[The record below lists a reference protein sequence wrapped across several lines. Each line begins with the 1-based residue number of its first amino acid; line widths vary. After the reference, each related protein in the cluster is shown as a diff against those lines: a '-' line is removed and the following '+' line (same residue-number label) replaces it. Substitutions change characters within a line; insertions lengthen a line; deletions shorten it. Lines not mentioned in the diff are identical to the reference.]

1 VGPAG
6 ILPADSIHQA
16 GRPVSA
22 QSRCLCHGYRICE
35 LLDWRRIFPVGSRIG
50 KKERRIATPRNDCV
64 EIRGARQNNLKGID
78 VDLPLGKLTVV
89 TGPSGSGKSSLAFET
104 IYAEGQRRYV
114 ETFSPYMRQ
123 FLDRMDKPRV
133 DDIRGIPPAI
143 AIEQSNPVKTSRSTV
158 GTMTEINDYLK
169 LLWPHVAKA
178 FCPNCGREI
187 RPETAQSIAEQV
199 FRNFEGRGGSLNRP
213 RAIGVNRPYLLPGGE
228 NIVLITFWVA
238 VPPKTAPRAFFD
250 FLQQQGY
257 LRVWIDNE
265 IVRADADIKIKR
277 LGARVQVIQDR
288 VAISQE
294 NRARL
299 VEAIE
304 TALRFGK
311 GKVNVVPISGNAQ
324 RSPSNVQ
331 RPISHDSRVT
341 LHELPFSTG
350 WHCAWCDLDIRPPTP
365 GLLSFNNPL
374 GACPE
379 CRGFGRTISI
389 DLNKAIPDRRLSI
402 KQGVV
407 RVFRG
412 AEFGESQKDLLR
424 ACAREDIDIN
434 VPFEELPKADQD
446 FVIEGEKRSGDYREE
461 DYENDRWYGVRGFFR
476 WLESKTYKMH
486 VRVLLSRYRAYIT
499 CPSCKGGRYQP
510 EALNYKI
517 AVKSEI
523 VLSLPEFQAL
533 PISNAHD
540 LLRNIDIPTDN
551 KTAQMLRD
559 EICARLNYLCEVG
572 VGYLTL
578 DRSTRTLSGGEVQR
592 VNLTTCLGASL
603 VNTLFVMDEPSIG
616 LHPRDVG
623 QLVRLMH
630 NLRDK
635 GNTLLV
641 VEHEEQII
649 RAADNLID
657 LGPGGGEHGG
667 ELVWNGAL
675 NEFVNG
681 AGAPPHRTTPG
692 KRREGAPAPSLT
704 RDYLNGQKSI
714 PVPESRRRGTSSIR
728 VVGAR
733 QHNLKNIDVDLPLGV
748 FACVTGVSG
757 SGKSTLIHDVLYRNL
772 LRAKGQSSD
781 QEPGACKSVIGAHR
795 VGEVVMVDQAPL
807 ARTPRSTP
815 ILYLGLF
822 DRVRELFA
830 AQPEA
835 LAHGLTAG
843 AFSFNSGGG
852 RCERCSGTGYE
863 KIEMQFL
870 SDLFVRCAECEGK
883 RFQPHVLKVRLH
895 DKSVHNILELTVS
908 EAIQF
913 FAQIGEEGINVRP
926 SPHSSQR
933 SSRVAILWEADAQRQ
948 VRVQRCRQVAD
959 GLKVLEEVG
968 LGYLRLGQPLNTLSG
983 GESQRLKLVG
993 HLAERGNVEHRTD
1006 GKSAIG
1012 NLFIFDEP
1020 TTGLHFDD
1028 VGLLLQLFQ
1037 RLVNR
1042 GHSIVVIEHN
1052 LEVIKCADW
1061 IVDLGP
1067 EAGDAGGEVVAAGT
1081 PEQVAKV
1088 ESSHTGKFLRRILS
1102 KSLKPLH
1109 VIPSSECFRGEGPHK
1124 ISRELERSFAY
1135 AQDDSLELAR
1145 AAETA
1150 PRFNASGPNGA
1161 IHVHGAREHNLK
1173 NIDVEI
1179 PREQLVVITGL
1190 SGSGKS
1196 TLAFDILFAEGQ
1208 RRFLDSM
1215 SPYARQFVEQ
1225 LEKPDVDLVSG
1236 LPPSVAIEQRVTRGG
1251 GKSTVATV
1259 TEVYHFL
1266 RLLFAK
1272 TGTQFCPD
1280 CDLPVTKQSVAS
1292 IVKQIEAA
1300 ANRAPLK
1307 VLAPLVKAR
1316 KGFHTDVARWA
1327 ERQGFDTLCVDGRLV
1342 PISHF
1347 RKLERFKEHTID
1359 VVVGVID
1366 RRQIANARDVARRA
1380 LEIGRGTARLLD
1392 SKNRLTVMSTEM
1404 SCPACG
1410 RAFEELDPRLFSFNS
1425 PHGACEECGGFG
1437 EIWDQDLQTAASTD
1451 GESVLETELAAERES
1466 EWIEEGEALEC
1477 PSCHGSRL
1485 NAVARHVRVQG
1496 YTIDQFTNL
1505 SASEATRTIGRL
1517 KFHGTHQT
1525 IAAGLIPE
1533 IQQRLRFMEKVGLG
1547 YLALGRS
1554 AKTLSG
1560 GESQRIRLAAQ
1571 LGSNLRGVLYVLD
1584 EPTIGLHPRDN
1595 LRLLETLAALRN
1607 KGNSLI
1613 VVEHDE
1619 ETMRHADHIVDLGPR
1634 AGIHGGEIVISGTL
1648 CDVENNPGSET
1659 ARCLSRPLCHPIRGS
1674 RRSLRDVENWIEL
1687 TGARANNLK
1696 DIDVRFPVGRL
1707 SVITGISGS
1716 GKSTLM
1722 HEVIWPAICE
1732 ELKERKRAGNGDLFK
1747 LVSGAQEIEAVYEV
1761 DQSPI
1766 GKTSRSTPGT
1776 YVKVFDEIRN
1786 LYAQLPVSRVRGYSA
1801 SRFSFNAEGG
1811 RCETCKGQGVIKLE
1825 MNFLPS
1831 SYVPCEDCRG
1841 RRYNPQTLEV
1851 LYNEK
1856 SIGDVMEMTI
1866 EEAAQFFSAHPKIA
1880 RPLSLLVDTGLGYL
1894 KLGQPSPTLSGGEA
1908 QRLKLVTQLKR
1919 GVSRAADEWIRKMR
1933 KPGSTLYLLEE
1944 PTIGLHM
1951 ADIELLLHVLHRLVD
1966 EGNTVIVIEH
1976 NVSVIA
1982 EADYIVDL
1990 GPEAGDAGGQVV
2002 ACGTPE
2008 QVARNRVS
2016 RTAPFLRKV
2025 LNRSRAKTALSS

>member
-1 VGPAG
+1 
-6 ILPADSIHQA
+6 
-16 GRPVSA
+16 
-22 QSRCLCHGYRICE
+22 
-35 LLDWRRIFPVGSRIG
+35 
-50 KKERRIATPRNDCV
+50 
-64 EIRGARQNNLKGID
+64 
-78 VDLPLGKLTVV
+78 
-89 TGPSGSGKSSLAFET
+89 
-104 IYAEGQRRYV
+104 
-114 ETFSPYMRQ
+114 MRQ

-169 LLWPHVAKA
+169 LLWPRIAHA
-178 FCPNCGREI
+178 FCPSCGREI

-199 FRNFEGRGGSLNRP
+199 LRDC
-213 RAIGVNRPYLLPGGE
+213 IGK
-228 NIVLITFWVA
+228 NILITFWVA
-238 VPPKTAPRAFFD
+238 VPSKTEPREFFD

-257 LRVWIDNE
+257 LRVWIDSKV
-265 IVRADADIKIKR
+265 VRVDDPNSKTKR
-277 LGARVQVIQDR
+277 LGTRVQVVQDR
-288 VAISQE
+288 IASSEE
-294 NRARL
+294 NRTRL

-311 GKVNVVPISGNAQ
+311 GQVNVIPVDAGVAPATSKSATATAATT
-324 RSPSNVQ
+324 V
-331 RPISHDSRVT
+331 
-341 LHELPFSTG
+341 LPFSTG
-350 WHCAWCDLDIRPPTP
+350 WHCAWCDLDIRPPTV
-365 GLLSFNNPL
+365 GLFSFNNPL
-374 GACPE
+374 GACPD
-379 CRGFGRTISI
+379 CRGFGRTIAI
-389 DLNKAIPDRRLSI
+389 DLNKAIPDRSLSI
-402 KQGVV
+402 TQGVV

-434 VPFEELPKADQD
+434 VPFEELPKTDQD
-446 FVIEGEKRSGDYREE
+446 FVIEGERRSGEYTDE
-461 DYENDRWYGVRGFFR
+461 DYEHDRWYGVRGFFR

-486 VRVLLSRYRAYIT
+486 VRVLLSRYRAYVT
-499 CPSCKGGRYQP
+499 CPKCSGGRYQP

-517 AVKSEI
+517 VAAVYPSRRRPADADDRQDGAYRAPQQ
-523 VLSLPEFQAL
+523 LTLPEFQAL
-533 PISNAHD
+533 SISDAHD
-540 LLRNIDIPTDN
+540 LLRTIECSPND

-603 VNTLFVMDEPSIG
+603 ANTLFVMDEPSIG

-623 QLVRLMH
+623 QLVRVMH

-657 LGPGGGEHGG
+657 LGPGRGEHGG
-667 ELVWNGAL
+667 ELVWNGPL
-675 NEFVNG
+675 NDFLARSANPGSARILG
-681 AGAPPHRTTPG
+681 ADEGVLPSRTFESRSRNTELDGKKFRTDKSSSLQKAANQVAAATAPQ
-692 KRREGAPAPSLT
+692 SLT
-704 RDYLNGQKSI
+704 RDYLMGRKSI
-714 PVPESRRRGTSSIR
+714 PVPKSRRKWTSSIKIL
-728 VVGAR
+728 GAR
-733 QHNLKNIDVDLPLGV
+733 EHNLKNIDVELPLGV
-748 FACVTGVSG
+748 FTCVTGVSG

-781 QEPGACKSVIGAHR
+781 QELGACKSITGTQRIGD
-795 VGEVVMVDQAPL
+795 VVMVDQSPL

-822 DRVRELFA
+822 DQVRELFA
-830 AQPEA
+830 TQPEA
-835 LAHGLTAG
+835 MAQGLTAG
-843 AFSFNSGGG
+843 AFSFNSGNG

-870 SDLFVRCAECEGK
+870 SDLYVRCAECEGK
-883 RFQPHVLKVRLH
+883 RFQPHVLKVQLH
-895 DKSVHNILELTVS
+895 AKSIHDVLELTIS
-908 EAIQF
+908 EAIDF
-913 FAQIGEEGINVRP
+913 FARLGARKNGEPP
-926 SPHSSQR
+926 SPQSSGR
-933 SSRVAILWEADAQRQ
+933 DHDWEERREADAKRQ
-948 VRVQRCRQVAD
+948 VRVDPRIQISN
-959 GLKVLEEVG
+959 GLRVLDEVG

-993 HLAERGNVEHRTD
+993 HLAQTENAQGSTSNAQRPNGTAISNQQ
-1006 GKSAIG
+1006 SATG

-1028 VGLLLQLFQ
+1028 VALLLQLFQ
-1037 RLVNR
+1037 RLVDR
-1042 GHSIVVIEHN
+1042 GHSLVVIEHN

-1081 PEQVAKV
+1081 PEQIARV
-1088 ESSHTGKFLRRILS
+1088 EHSHTGKFLRNLLASAGMLPVIRGILPRTRYS
-1102 KSLKPLH
+1102 
-1109 VIPSSECFRGEGPHK
+1109 VYTDDDGEVA
-1124 ISRELERSFAY
+1124 L
-1135 AQDDSLELAR
+1135 R
-1145 AAETA
+1145 AAEE
-1150 PRFNASGPNGA
+1150 PSGKMLAVPNSRDGA

-1173 NIDVEI
+1173 NIDLKI

-1196 TLAFDILFAEGQ
+1196 TVAFDILFAEGQ

-1236 LPPSVAIEQRVTRGG
+1236 LPPTVAIEQRVTRGG

-1259 TEVYHFL
+1259 TEIYHFL

-1272 TGTQFCPD
+1272 TGKQFCPD
-1280 CDLPVTKQSVAS
+1280 CDLPVEKQSEAS
-1292 IVKQIEAA
+1292 IEKQIVMAA
-1300 ANRAPLK
+1300 KRSPLK

-1327 ERQGFDTLCVDGRLV
+1327 EHQGFDTLYVDGKLI
-1342 PISHF
+1342 PIAQF

-1359 VVVGVID
+1359 VIVGVID
-1366 RRQIANARDVARRA
+1366 RRRIASAREITRRA

-1392 SKNRLTVMSTEM
+1392 SKNRLTVVSTEM
-1404 SCPACG
+1404 SCPNCG

-1425 PHGACEECGGFG
+1425 PHGMCEECGGFG
-1437 EIWDQDLQTAASTD
+1437 EIWDQDLQTGASRD
-1451 GESVLETELAAERES
+1451 DESVLENELAAERES
-1466 EWIEEGEALEC
+1466 EWIDEGEARQC
-1477 PSCHGSRL
+1477 PSCQGSRL
-1485 NAVARHVRVQG
+1485 NAEARHVRVQG
-1496 YTIDQFTNL
+1496 YTIDQFTDL
-1505 SASEATRTIGRL
+1505 SAGEAARAIAKLRFKGRD
-1517 KFHGTHQT
+1517 QT
-1525 IAAGLIPE
+1525 VAGGLIPE
-1533 IQQRLRFMEKVGLG
+1533 IQQRLRFMETVGLG

-1595 LRLLETLAALRN
+1595 QRLLETLTTLRN
-1607 KGNSLI
+1607 KGNSLL

-1619 ETMRHADHIVDLGPR
+1619 ETIRCADHIIDLGPL
-1634 AGIHGGEIVISGTL
+1634 AGIHGGEVVTSGTL
-1648 CDVENNPGSET
+1648 SDVQKNPNSET
-1659 ARCLSRPLCHPIRGS
+1659 ARCLKSPLCHPIRGS
-1674 RRSLRDVENWIEL
+1674 RRSLGDVENWIEIH
-1687 TGARANNLK
+1687 GARANNLK
-1696 DIDVRFPVGRL
+1696 KIDVHFPVGRL
-1707 SVITGISGS
+1707 AVITGISGS

-1722 HEVIWPAICE
+1722 HEVLLPAVKAS
-1732 ELKERKRAGNGDLFK
+1732 LGSGRRGDLGRGILPSRTSQLDLWGDK
-1747 LVSGAQEIEAVYEV
+1747 LGKKKSSLPQNAATSTLKACAPRTANGIAAVYEV

-1786 LYAQLPVSRVRGYSA
+1786 LYAQLPVSRMRGYSA

-1811 RCETCKGQGVIKLE
+1811 RCETCKGQGMIKLE

-1831 SYVPCEDCRG
+1831 SYVSCEDCHG
-1841 RRYNPQTLEV
+1841 RRYNPQTLEI

-1919 GVSRAADEWIRKMR
+1919 GVSRAADERIRKMR

-1951 ADIELLLHVLHRLVD
+1951 ADIELLLNVLHRLVD

-1976 NVSVIA
+1976 NLSVIA

-1990 GPEAGDAGGQVV
+1990 GPEAGADGGEVV

-2008 QVARNRVS
+2008 QVAKNRVS
-2016 RTAPFLRKV
+2016 RTAPFLRKI
-2025 LNRSRAKTALSS
+2025 LHTTRPKTALSS

>member
-1 VGPAG
+1 VVEEKCASHSE
-6 ILPADSIHQA
+6 AA
-16 GRPVSA
+16 TE
-22 QSRCLCHGYRICE
+22 ICE
-35 LLDWRRIFPVGSRIG
+35 PPHNLELSPVGSKIG
-50 KKERRIATPRNDCV
+50 NKERVITVARNDCIQ
-64 EIRGARQNNLKGID
+64 IRGARQNNLKGID
-78 VDLPLGKLTVV
+78 VDLPLGKLTVI
-89 TGPSGSGKSSLAFET
+89 TGPSGSGKSSLAFQT

-169 LLWPHVAKA
+169 LLWPRVAQA
-178 FCPNCGREI
+178 FCPSCGREI

-199 FRNFEGRGGSLNRP
+199 LRDCVGK
-213 RAIGVNRPYLLPGGE
+213 
-228 NIVLITFWVA
+228 NILITFWVA
-238 VPPKTAPRAFFD
+238 VPPKTEPRKFFD

-257 LRVWIDNE
+257 LRVWIDNKV
-265 IVRADADIKIKR
+265 VRVDEPNPKTKR
-277 LGARVQVIQDR
+277 LGARVQVVQDR
-288 VAISQE
+288 IAITGE
-294 NRARL
+294 NRTRL

-311 GKVNVVPISGNAQ
+311 GQVNVIPVEAGVSPAISKLTTGNADTT
-324 RSPSNVQ
+324 V
-331 RPISHDSRVT
+331 
-341 LHELPFSTG
+341 LPFSTG
-350 WHCAWCDLDIRPPTP
+350 WHCAWCDLDIRPPTV
-365 GLLSFNNPL
+365 GLFSFNNPL
-374 GACPE
+374 GACPD
-379 CRGFGRTISI
+379 CRGFGRTITI
-389 DLNKAIPDRRLSI
+389 DLNKAIPDRSLSI

-434 VPFEELPKADQD
+434 VPFEELPKVDQD
-446 FVIEGEKRSGDYREE
+446 FVIEGERRSGEYTDE
-461 DYENDRWYGVRGFFR
+461 DYEHDRWYGVRGFFR

-486 VRVLLSRYRAYIT
+486 VRVLLSRYRAYVT
-499 CPSCKGGRYQP
+499 CPKCNGGRYQP
-510 EALNYKI
+510 EVLNYKCSATVPVARGRI
-517 AVKSEI
+517 GKPEACAT
-523 VLSLPEFQAL
+523 LTLPEFQGL
-533 PISNAHD
+533 SISDARD
-540 LLRNIDIPTDN
+540 LLRTIEGSPDD

-603 VNTLFVMDEPSIG
+603 ANTLFVMDEPSIG

-623 QLVRLMH
+623 QLVRVMH
-630 NLRDK
+630 DLRDK

-657 LGPGGGEHGG
+657 LGPGRGEHGG
-667 ELVWNGAL
+667 DLVWNGTL
-675 NEFVNG
+675 DEFISRDG
-681 AGAPPHRTTPG
+681 LRLGSAGASPALARASRASGKAFGEPPKTAGESAR
-692 KRREGAPAPSLT
+692 APESLT
-704 RDYLNGQKSI
+704 RDYLTRRKSI
-714 PVPESRRRGTSSIR
+714 PLPKTRRRSGSCIKIL
-728 VVGAR
+728 GAR
-733 QHNLKNIDVDLPLGV
+733 QHNLKNIDVELPLGI
-748 FACVTGVSG
+748 FTCVTGVSG

-781 QEPGACKSVIGAHR
+781 QETGACKSITGTHRIGD
-795 VGEVVMVDQAPL
+795 VVMVDQSPL
-807 ARTPRSTP
+807 SRTPRSTP

-822 DRVRELFA
+822 DQVRELFA

-835 LAHGLTAG
+835 MAQGLTAG
-843 AFSFNSGGG
+843 TFSFNSGNG

-870 SDLFVRCAECEGK
+870 SDLYVRCAECEGK
-883 RFQPHVLKVRLH
+883 RFQPHVLKVRLREKSIH
-895 DKSVHNILELTVS
+895 DVLELTIS

-913 FAQIGEEGINVRP
+913 FAQ
-926 SPHSSQR
+926 
-933 SSRVAILWEADAQRQ
+933 ADEDCGARIS
-948 VRVQRCRQVAD
+948 D
-959 GLKVLEEVG
+959 GLKVLDEVG

-993 HLAERGNVEHRTD
+993 HSSDASGTR
-1006 GKSAIG
+1006 

-1028 VGLLLQLFQ
+1028 VAMLLQLFQ
-1037 RLVNR
+1037 RLVDR
-1042 GHSIVVIEHN
+1042 GHSLVVIEHN
-1052 LEVIKCADW
+1052 LEVIKSADW

-1067 EAGDAGGEVVAAGT
+1067 EAGDAGGEVVATGT
-1081 PEQVAKV
+1081 PEQIAQA
-1088 ESSHTGKFLRRILS
+1088 ENSHTGKFLHGVLGSAGASPAVRGAPPRIHS
-1102 KSLKPLH
+1102 ARY
-1109 VIPSSECFRGEGPHK
+1109 VDDDGE
-1124 ISRELERSFAY
+1124 FA
-1135 AQDDSLELAR
+1135 LR
-1145 AAETA
+1145 AAEESFDEASNAAGAA
-1150 PRFNASGPNGA
+1150 PALPNGKTNGA
-1161 IHVHGAREHNLK
+1161 IHIHGAREHNLK
-1173 NIDVEI
+1173 NIDLKI

-1196 TLAFDILFAEGQ
+1196 TVAFDILFAEGQ

-1236 LPPSVAIEQRVTRGG
+1236 LPPTVAIEQRVTRGG

-1259 TEVYHFL
+1259 TEIYHFL

-1280 CDLPVTKQSVAS
+1280 CDLPVEKQSAAS
-1292 IVKQIEAA
+1292 IVKQIETAA
-1300 ANRAPLK
+1300 KRAPLK

-1316 KGFHTDVARWA
+1316 KGFHSDVARWA
-1327 ERQGFDTLCVDGRLV
+1327 EYQGFDTLYVDGKLV
-1342 PISHF
+1342 PVAQF

-1366 RRQIANARDVARRA
+1366 RRRIASAREITGRA
-1380 LEIGRGTARLLD
+1380 LKIGRGTARLLD
-1392 SKNRLTVMSTEM
+1392 SKNRLTVMSMEM
-1404 SCPACG
+1404 SCPNCG

-1425 PHGACEECGGFG
+1425 PHGMCEECGGFG
-1437 EIWDQDLQTAASTD
+1437 EIWDRDLQTGANRD
-1451 GESVLETELAAERES
+1451 GESVLESELAAERES
-1466 EWIEEGEALEC
+1466 EWIDEGEAREC

-1485 NAVARHVRVQG
+1485 NAEARHVRVQG
-1496 YTIDQFTNL
+1496 YTIDQFTDL
-1505 SASEATRTIGRL
+1505 SAGEATRAIAKLRFKGRD
-1517 KFHGTHQT
+1517 QT

-1533 IQQRLRFMEKVGLG
+1533 IQQRLRFMETVGLG

-1595 LRLLETLAALRN
+1595 QRLLETLTTLRN

-1613 VVEHDE
+1613 VIEHDE
-1619 ETMRHADHIVDLGPR
+1619 ETMRRADHIVDLGPR
-1634 AGIHGGEIVISGTL
+1634 AGIHGGEVVVSGTL
-1648 CDVENNPGSET
+1648 SDVQKNPNSET
-1659 ARCLSRPLCHPIRGS
+1659 ARCLKSQLCHPIRGS
-1674 RRSLRDVENWIEL
+1674 RRSLRDVEDWIEIY
-1687 TGARANNLK
+1687 GARANNLK
-1696 DIDVRFPVGRL
+1696 NLDVRFPVGRL
-1707 SVITGISGS
+1707 AVITGISGS

-1722 HEVIWPAICE
+1722 HDVIWPVVR
-1732 ELKERKRAGNGDLFK
+1732 ERLGSAGASPAVSRASRDTHPKLFGE
-1747 LVSGAQEIEAVYEV
+1747 GAEKSERGARAPQNIRAIEAVYEV

-1786 LYAQLPVSRVRGYSA
+1786 LYAQLPVSRMRGYSP

-1831 SYVPCEDCRG
+1831 SYVSCEDCHG

-1919 GVSRAADEWIRKMR
+1919 GVNRAADERIRKMR

-1951 ADIELLLHVLHRLVD
+1951 ADIELLLNVLHRLVD

-1976 NVSVIA
+1976 NLSVIA

-1990 GPEAGDAGGQVV
+1990 GPEAGANGGEVV
-2002 ACGTPE
+2002 AFGTPE
-2008 QVARNRVS
+2008 QVAKNRVS
-2016 RTAPFLRKV
+2016 RTAPFLRRV
-2025 LNRSRAKTALSS
+2025 LNTPRPKAALSS

>member
-1 VGPAG
+1 
-6 ILPADSIHQA
+6 
-16 GRPVSA
+16 
-22 QSRCLCHGYRICE
+22 
-35 LLDWRRIFPVGSRIG
+35 VGSKVVE
-50 KKERRIATPRNDCV
+50 KKCLTAVAAATCI

-143 AIEQSNPVKTSRSTV
+143 AIEQSNPVKSSRSTV

-169 LLWPHVAKA
+169 LLWPRIAKA
-178 FCPNCGREI
+178 FCPSCGREI
-187 RPETAQSIAEQV
+187 RPETAKSIADEV
-199 FRNFEGRGGSLNRP
+199 LRDCADKN
-213 RAIGVNRPYLLPGGE
+213 
-228 NIVLITFWVA
+228 VLITFWVA
-238 VPPKTAPRAFFD
+238 VPAKTEPRTFFE
-250 FLQQQGY
+250 FLQKQGY

-265 IVRADADIKIKR
+265 VVRVDADPKKVKR
-277 LGARVQVIQDR
+277 LGARVQVVQDR
-288 VAISQE
+288 IAITEE
-294 NRARL
+294 NCTRL
-299 VEAIE
+299 VEALE

-311 GKVNVVPISGNAQ
+311 GKVNIVDLEAKAE
-324 RSPSNVQ
+324 
-331 RPISHDSRVT
+331 H
-341 LHELPFSTG
+341 PFSTG
-350 WHCAWCDLDIRPPTP
+350 WHCPHCDVDIRPPTP
-365 GLLSFNNPL
+365 GLFTFNNPL

-379 CRGFGRTISI
+379 CRGFGRTITI
-389 DLNKAIPDRRLSI
+389 DLNKAIPDRSLSI

-412 AEFGESQKDLLR
+412 NEFGNSQKDLLR
-424 ACAREDIDIN
+424 ACAREEIDIS
-434 VPFEELPKADQD
+434 VPFEELPKADQE
-446 FVIEGEKRSGDYREE
+446 FVISGEKRSGEYTED

-476 WLESKTYKMH
+476 WLESQVYKMH
-486 VRVLLSRYRAYIT
+486 MRVLLSRYRAYTT
-499 CPSCKGGRYQP
+499 CPSCNGGRFQP
-510 EALNYKI
+510 EALNYKV
-517 AVKSEI
+517 AVEAAVSAANRTKAAGTAATT
-523 VLSLPEFQAL
+523 VFSLPEFAAL
-533 PISNAHD
+533 SISSARD
-540 LLRNIDIPTDN
+540 LLAKIEISSGDS
-551 KTAQMLRD
+551 TARMLHD

-572 VGYLTL
+572 VSYLTL

-616 LHPRDVG
+616 LHPRDIG
-623 QLVRLMH
+623 RLVRVMH
-630 NLRDK
+630 NLRDR

-657 LGPGGGEHGG
+657 IGPGRGERGG
-667 ELVWNGAL
+667 ELVFNGTL
-675 NEFVNG
+675 DQLLFRKN
-681 AGAPPHRTTPG
+681 
-692 KRREGAPAPSLT
+692 SLT
-704 RDYLNGQKSI
+704 GDYLSGRKTI
-714 PVPESRRRGTSSIR
+714 PVPKKRRRSTSSIKIT
-728 VVGAR
+728 GAR
-733 QHNLKNIDVDLPLGV
+733 EHNLKNIDVDLPLGV
-748 FACVTGVSG
+748 FTCVTGVSG

-772 LRAKGQSSD
+772 LIAKGQATD
-781 QEPGACKSVIGAHR
+781 QEAGACKSVSGAHR
-795 VGEVVMVDQAPL
+795 IGEVVMVDQSSL

-815 ILYLGLF
+815 ILYLGLY

-835 LAHGLTAG
+835 MSQGLTAS
-843 AFSFNSGGG
+843 AFSFNSGSG
-852 RCERCSGTGYE
+852 RCERCSGTGFE

-870 SDLFVRCAECEGK
+870 SDLYVRCAECEGK
-883 RFQPHVLKVRLH
+883 RFQPHVLKIKLH
-895 DKSVHNILELTVS
+895 GKSIHDVLELTVS
-908 EAIQF
+908 QAIQF
-913 FAQIGEEGINVRP
+913 FAQIGEEKTLSDP
-926 SPHSSQR
+926 
-933 SSRVAILWEADAQRQ
+933 LD
-948 VRVQRCRQVAD
+948 
-959 GLKVLEEVG
+959 VLDEVG

-983 GESQRLKLVG
+983 GESQRLKLVR
-993 HLAERGNVEHRTD
+993 HLAESKTAADVEGNGD
-1006 GKSAIG
+1006 GARG

-1028 VGLLLQLFQ
+1028 VAMLLLVFQ
-1037 RLVNR
+1037 RLVER
-1042 GHSIVVIEHN
+1042 GNSIIVIEHN
-1052 LEVIKCADW
+1052 LEVIKSADW

-1067 EAGDAGGEVVAAGT
+1067 EAGDDGGEVIGVGT
-1081 PEQVAKV
+1081 PEQIAKIDN
-1088 ESSHTGKFLRRILS
+1088 SHTGRFLRN
-1102 KSLKPLH
+1102 
-1109 VIPSSECFRGEGPHK
+1109 VIPSGKASPARTEGPRK
-1124 ISRELERSFAY
+1124 SALKFETSFAY
-1135 AQDDSLELAR
+1135 AQDDSEEFAR

-1150 PRFNASGPNGA
+1150 PRFRINGSNGA
-1161 IHVHGAREHNLK
+1161 IGIHGAREHNLK
-1173 NIDVEI
+1173 NIDVTI
-1179 PREQLVVITGL
+1179 PRDQMVVITGL

-1225 LEKPDVDLVSG
+1225 LEKPDVDLVTG

-1280 CDLPVTKQSVAS
+1280 CDLPVEKQSLAA
-1292 IVKQIEAA
+1292 IVKQIETAA
-1300 ANRAPLK
+1300 KKGALK
-1307 VLAPLVKAR
+1307 VLAPVVKAR

-1327 ERQGFDTLCVDGRLV
+1327 ERQAFDTLYVDGALI
-1342 PISHF
+1342 PIAQF
-1347 RKLERFKEHTID
+1347 RRLERFKEHSIA

-1366 RRQIANARDVARRA
+1366 AKRIAKARNLAQRA
-1380 LEIGRGTARLLD
+1380 LEIGRGTAHLLD

-1404 SCPACG
+1404 SCPNCG

-1437 EIWDQDLQTAASTD
+1437 EIWDQEFQTGVDDNSD
-1451 GESVLETELAAERES
+1451 SVLENELAAERES
-1466 EWIEEGEALEC
+1466 EWIDATEAQEC

-1496 YTIDQFTNL
+1496 QTIDQFTNL
-1505 SASEATRTIGRL
+1505 SASEAARKIDKL
-1517 KFHGTHQT
+1517 KFHGTQQT
-1525 IAAGLIPE
+1525 IATDLIPE
-1533 IQQRLRFMEKVGLG
+1533 IRQRLRFMENVGLG

-1584 EPTIGLHPRDN
+1584 EPTIGLHSRDN
-1595 LRLLETLAALRN
+1595 LRLLDTLAALRE
-1607 KGNSLI
+1607 KGNSLVI
-1613 VVEHDE
+1613 VEHDE
-1619 ETMRHADHIVDLGPR
+1619 ETMRRADYIVDLGPR
-1634 AGIHGGEIVISGTL
+1634 AGSHGGEVVATGTL
-1648 CDVENNPGSET
+1648 RDLERSKNSET
-1659 ARCLSRPLCHPIRGS
+1659 GRCLKTPLSHPTRKT
-1674 RRSLRDVENWIEL
+1674 RRSLGAVDNWIQVH
-1687 TGARANNLK
+1687 GARANNLK
-1696 DIDVRFPVGRL
+1696 DVDVRFPVGRL

-1722 HEVIWPAICE
+1722 HDVLLPAVIE
-1732 ELKERKRAGNGDLFK
+1732 QLEKRKRSGNGDLFK
-1747 LVSGAQEIEAVYEV
+1747 LVSGTEEIEAIYEV

-1776 YVKVFDEIRN
+1776 YIKVFDEIRN

-1811 RCETCKGQGVIKLE
+1811 RCESCKGQGVIKLE
-1825 MNFLPS
+1825 MNFLPEAL
-1831 SYVPCEDCRG
+1831 VPCEDCGG

-1866 EEAAQFFSAHPKIA
+1866 EEAAEFFRAHPKIA
-1880 RPLSLLVDTGLGYL
+1880 RPLSLLVETGLGYL

-1919 GVSRAADEWIRKMR
+1919 GIGRAENERIRKMR

-1951 ADIELLLHVLHRLVD
+1951 ADIDLLLKVLHRLVD

-1976 NVSVIA
+1976 NLSVIA

-1990 GPEAGDAGGQVV
+1990 GPEAGADGGKIV
-2002 ACGTPE
+2002 AFGTPE
-2008 QVARNRVS
+2008 QVAKNRTS

-2025 LNRSRAKTALSS
+2025 LSPSRNKKARSS